1 MKNLLVKCI
10 ETFHIYIFFQN
21 FKLRDSFLKN
31 LRVHFRLKFYSFAWI
46 FLSITCLRIFIGWLI
61 NIYD

>member
-10 ETFHIYIFFQN
+10 ETFHIYINDVIVIN
-21 FKLRDSFLKN
+21 FIFESPFHIIFKK
-31 LRVHFRLKFYSFAWI
+31 KFAWI
-46 FLSITCLRIFIGWLI
+46 FISITHVGIFISWFI